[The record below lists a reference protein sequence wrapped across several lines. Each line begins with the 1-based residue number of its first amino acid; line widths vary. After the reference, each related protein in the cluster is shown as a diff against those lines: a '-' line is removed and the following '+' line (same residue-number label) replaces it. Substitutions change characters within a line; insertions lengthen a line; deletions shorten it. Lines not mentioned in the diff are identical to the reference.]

1 MPAVSMWSRV
11 NISGRCRFQ
20 RLGFHTNWFNT
31 EKTDEAMVAV
41 LS

>member
-1 MPAVSMWSRV
+1 MWSRV

-20 RLGFHTNWFNT
+20 RAAVGFHTNWFNT